1 MEKYSLRENT
11 FFAENSH
18 GANGANGA
26 HGANGI
32 DDANN
37 ASGMNIYPEL
47 LRELLISRGIKSA
60 EQAEQFLNPDY
71 DRDNHHPYRMKDMER
86 AVERVLKA
94 IASREKIIIY
104 SDYDA
109 DGIPGA
115 VVLHDF
121 FKKVGFNNFVNYIP
135 HRIEEGFG
143 VHTEAIEQFAKD
155 GATLVITIDCG
166 IADVASIVRAKEL
179 GIDVIITDHHE
190 AGLDI
195 PPAFAILNPKQ
206 VDCPYPEKIL
216 CGSGVIFK
224 FIQGLIY
231 TMRQRD
237 MIKDVRNGWE
247 KWLLDMVGL
256 ATLSD
261 MVPLVGEN
269 RVFAYYGLKVLRIS
283 PRVGLLKLLRTVKTN
298 QRHITEDDIGF
309 MISPRINA
317 ASRMGVPL
325 DAFKLLST
333 KDEVEAGA
341 LSEHL
346 NKTNDERKGIVASM
360 VKEIKKILTQRVENG
375 TMKKVVVIGN
385 PDWKPSL
392 LGLAANTL
400 KDDYGATVFLWG
412 REGGS
417 IIKGSC
423 RSDGTVSVVELM
435 EATRGSFLNFGG
447 HKMSGGFSVSHE
459 KIHTLEDEI
468 VTAYEKL
475 RASYGAR
482 ESEKVVIDKRFTL
495 NDVNWNT
502 YKIIEKLAPFG
513 VGNPKPLFLFDGI
526 EIKEAK
532 LFGKEKNHLE
542 LRFAGAGGKD
552 IVSICF
558 FASTERRASLSAG
571 MKINLVA
578 TFEKSMFRNFPEL
591 RLRIVDIIV

>member
-1 MEKYSLRENT
+1 MNQYLLRENLPQT
-11 FFAENSH
+11 TE
-18 GANGANGA
+18 
-26 HGANGI
+26 
-32 DDANN
+32 DE
-37 ASGMNIYPEL
+37 MNEYPEL
-47 LRELLISRGIKSA
+47 LRDLLRARGISGR

-94 IASREKIIIY
+94 ISEKQKIIIY

-121 FKKVGFNNFVNYIP
+121 FKKVGYDNFENYIP
-135 HRIEEGFG
+135 HRIDEGFG
-143 VHTEAIEQFAKD
+143 LHPEAIEGFAEA
-155 GATLVITIDCG
+155 GAKLVITIDCG
-166 IADVASIVRAKEL
+166 ITDVVAVRRAVEL

-190 AGLDI
+190 AGTEI
-195 PPAFAILNPKQ
+195 PPAYAILNPKQ
-206 VDCPYPEKIL
+206 ADCQYPEKIL

-224 FIQGLIY
+224 FVQGLVY

-237 MIKDVRNGWE
+237 MIKDVRHGWE

-298 QRHITEDDIGF
+298 QRHISEDDIGF

-317 ASRMGVPL
+317 ASRMGVPM

-333 KDEVEAGA
+333 RDEVEAGM

-346 NKTNDERKGIVASM
+346 NNINDERKGIVASM
-360 VKEIKKILTQRVENG
+360 VKEIKKILTHRVENG

-417 IIKGSC
+417 TIKGSC
-423 RSDGTVSVVELM
+423 RSDGTVSVVALM
-435 EATRGSFLNFGG
+435 EGTKDSFTHFGG
-447 HKMSGGFSVSHE
+447 HKMSGGFAVSHE

-468 VTAYEKL
+468 VASYEKIL
-475 RASYGAR
+475 AGAEGR
-482 ESEKVVIDKRFTL
+482 EIEKIAIDKKL
-495 NDVNWNT
+495 SMSDVNWNT
-502 YKIIEKLAPFG
+502 YKMIEKLAPFG
-513 VGNPKPLFLFDGI
+513 VGNPKPLFLFEQV

-542 LRFAGAGGKD
+542 LRFANGEGK
-552 IVSICF
+552 IIPAICF
-558 FASTERRASLSAG
+558 FATADRREKLSAG

-591 RLRIVDIIV
+591 RLRMVDIIV

>member
-1 MEKYSLRENT
+1 MNQYLLRENLPQT
-11 FFAENSH
+11 TE
-18 GANGANGA
+18 GEM
-26 HGANGI
+26 
-32 DDANN
+32 DT
-37 ASGMNIYPEL
+37 YPEL
-47 LRELLISRGIKSA
+47 LRDLLRARGIMSR

-94 IASREKIIIY
+94 ISEKQKIIIY

-115 VVLHDF
+115 VVLHDI
-121 FKKVGFNNFVNYIP
+121 FKKIGYENFENYIP
-135 HRIEEGFG
+135 HRIDEGFG
-143 VHTEAIEQFAKD
+143 IHVDAIEEFAKS
-155 GATLVITIDCG
+155 GAGLVISIDCG
-166 IADVASIVRAKEL
+166 ITDVVAVKRASEL
-179 GIDVIITDHHE
+179 GLDVIITDHHE
-190 AGLDI
+190 AGSEI
-195 PPAFAILNPKQ
+195 PPAYAILNPKQ
-206 VDCPYPEKIL
+206 VDCQYPEKTL

-224 FIQGLIY
+224 FVQGLIY

-237 MIKDVRNGWE
+237 MIKDVRYGWE

-298 QRHITEDDIGF
+298 QRHISEDDIGF

-333 KDEVEAGA
+333 RDEVEAGV

-346 NKTNDERKGIVASM
+346 NSINDERKGIVASM
-360 VKEIKKILTQRVENG
+360 VKEIKKILTHRVENG

-385 PDWKPSL
+385 PDWRPSL

-400 KDDYGATVFLWG
+400 KDDYGVTVFLWG

-417 IIKGSC
+417 TIKGSC
-423 RSDGTVSVVELM
+423 RSDGRVSVVELM
-435 EATRGSFLNFGG
+435 EATKDSFTHFGG
-447 HKMSGGFSVSHE
+447 HKMSGGFAVSHE

-468 VTAYEKL
+468 LSAYEKIM
-475 RASYGAR
+475 AGDKGR
-482 ESEKVVIDKRFTL
+482 EIEKIVIDKKLTIG
-495 NDVNWNT
+495 DVNWNT
-502 YKIIEKLAPFG
+502 YKMIEKLAPFG
-513 VGNPKPLFLFDGI
+513 VGNPKPLFLFEQV

-542 LRFAGAGGKD
+542 LRFAHPQGKS
-552 IVSICF
+552 VPAICF
-558 FASTERRASLSAG
+558 FASVHYRESLVAG

-578 TFEKSMFRNFPEL
+578 TFEKSMFKNYPEL
-591 RLRIVDIIV
+591 RLRVVDIIV

>member
-1 MEKYSLRENT
+1 MEKYAFRENI
-11 FFAENSH
+11 FFAGVN
-18 GANGANGA
+18 
-26 HGANGI
+26 
-32 DDANN
+32 DADN

-47 LRELLISRGIKSA
+47 LRELLISRGIKNA
-60 EQAEQFLNPDY
+60 QDAEQFLNPDY

-94 IASREKIIIY
+94 IAGHEKIIIY

-121 FKKVGFNNFVNYIP
+121 FKKVGFDNFVNYIP
-135 HRIEEGFG
+135 HRIHEGFG
-143 VHTEAIEQFAKD
+143 VHTEAIERFAKD

-166 IADVASIVRAKEL
+166 IADVASITRAKEL

-190 AGLDI
+190 AGAEI

-206 VDCPYPEKIL
+206 ADCTYPEKIL

-346 NKTNDERKGIVASM
+346 NKINDERKGIVASM
-360 VKEIKKILTQRVENG
+360 VKEIKKIMTQRVENG

-475 RASYGAR
+475 RAPEGAR
-482 ESEKVVIDKRFTL
+482 DPEKILIDKRLTL
-495 NDVNWNT
+495 ADVNWNT

-542 LRFAGAGGKD
+542 LRFAGTGADARGNNFTSTAKD
-552 IVSICF
+552 IVAICF
-558 FASTERRASLSAG
+558 FASAERRANLSAG

-578 TFEKSMFRNFPEL
+578 NFEKSMFRNFPEL